1 MRTFVFTCLPCEFRS
16 LAQLFLGSL
25 SVLIIFQWS
34 APDCDYYCDIGLVK
48 PLPNRALSAHSAAIG
63 QLYQDIHGLRQELTA
78 LRQLRQVFES
88 LTLQSVSR

>member
-34 APDCDYYCDIGLVK
+34 APDCDYYLCWIKTFTK
-48 PLPNRALSAHSAAIG
+48 PSSVSSQCCNR
-63 QLYQDIHGLRQELTA
+63 LYQDIHGLRQELTA